1 MGRALACFG
10 ADVGGR
16 LDWTAKFPFRWN
28 LGDEMDACSPWRVFN
43 TESVAHR
50 DAVESGASI
59 SSPEYSLQEARGR
72 PLTVEANPRWL
83 AQAHPSPRC
92 AERTALFDR
101 LVGEARKERRDRQRS
116 LHTAARMRRGTRSLS
131 RVARA
136 LKRLSAS
143 HPSWESW
150 LYLRWRGAA
159 TAANREGTFCPAD
172 RQLRIPCARM
182 NHDCF

>member
-1 MGRALACFG
+1 MPWGVPSRALALTWE
-10 ADVGGR
+10 GG
-16 LDWTAKFPFRWN
+16 WTGQPSSPSGGTWVMRWTPA
-28 LGDEMDACSPWRVFN
+28 LRGVSSTPRVWRVHLIARIL
-43 TESVAHR
+43 VAGGTWTPADR
-50 DAVESGASI
+50 RS
-59 SSPEYSLQEARGR
+59 Q
-72 PLTVEANPRWL
+72 PRWL

>member
-72 PLTVEANPRWL
+72 PLTVEANPVGL
-83 AQAHPSPRC
+83 PR
-92 AERTALFDR
+92 LIP
-101 LVGEARKERRDRQRS
+101 
-116 LHTAARMRRGTRSLS
+116 
-131 RVARA
+131 ARA
-136 LKRLSAS
+136 VLN
-143 HPSWESW
+143 E
-150 LYLRWRGAA
+150 LRYSTGSLERPGRNAA
-159 TAANREGTFCPAD
+159 TANVHCTPPPESAEAREVCLASPGLSSACQ
-172 RQLRIPCARM
+172 RLIPLGKAGYI
-182 NHDCF
+182 